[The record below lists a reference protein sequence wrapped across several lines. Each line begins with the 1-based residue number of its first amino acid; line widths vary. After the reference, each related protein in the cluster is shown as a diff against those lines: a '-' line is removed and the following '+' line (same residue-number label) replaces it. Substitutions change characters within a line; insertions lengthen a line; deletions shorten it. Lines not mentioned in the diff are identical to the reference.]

1 MVVAIETELKKRE
14 AAGLLLLPD
23 LSALANSTVGIFSD
37 YSGEGPGSK
46 RTDWIRHFDRRYN
59 GFERIRSKT
68 GCYWKIGMRKRT
80 ARRHAEIQK
89 NGLDHAP

>member
-1 MVVAIETELKKRE
+1 VAIETELKKRE

-46 RTDWIRHFDRRYN
+46 RTDWIRHFDRRYPQ
-59 GFERIRSKT
+59 RIRTDTIKDRMLLQDWNAKADSPSP
-68 GCYWKIGMRKRT
+68 CR
-80 ARRHAEIQK
+80 
-89 NGLDHAP
+89 D